1 MGIIMIKVTE
11 EEIQEQIDK
20 SYESDMHGMSYEEGV
35 RYALEWILGSEDK
48 PIED

>member
-1 MGIIMIKVTE
+1 ME
-11 EEIQEQIDK
+11 RSEAEIQEQIDR

-35 RYALEWILGSEDK
+35 RYALEWVLGNDAK